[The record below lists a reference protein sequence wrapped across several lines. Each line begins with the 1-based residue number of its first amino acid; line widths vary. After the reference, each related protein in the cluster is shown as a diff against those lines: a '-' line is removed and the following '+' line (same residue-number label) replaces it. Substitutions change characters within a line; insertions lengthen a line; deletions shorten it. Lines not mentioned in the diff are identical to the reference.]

1 MIATVIQ
8 IVGAALIGV
17 SESRGK
23 SPKTPNDILL
33 AGLAFQAFTFL
44 VFIILFAAFVIR
56 ARGALFKA
64 AGKGFYAAFGAAVVL
79 FYLRVCFRLAETA
92 QGLFGELN
100 TNEVYFGTLEFMP
113 VALAVGL
120 LAVWHPGRCI
130 RKREGEGSGVEGN
143 GK

>member
-44 VFIILFAAFVIR
+44 VFIVLFALFVIR

-64 AGKGFYAAFGAAVVL
+64 AGKPFYGAFGAAVVL

-113 VALAVGL
+113 VILAVGL

-130 RKREGEGSGVEGN
+130 RKREEGEDGW
-143 GK
+143 